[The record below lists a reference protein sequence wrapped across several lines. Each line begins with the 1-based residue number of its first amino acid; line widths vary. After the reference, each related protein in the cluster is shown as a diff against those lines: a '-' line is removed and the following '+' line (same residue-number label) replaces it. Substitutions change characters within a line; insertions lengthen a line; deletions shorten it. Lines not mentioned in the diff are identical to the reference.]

1 MESHCLKH
9 QERVATKRCVS
20 CLKPLCDECTQLY
33 TGGIYCSD
41 SCHQSALETQE
52 RAAQIAQ
59 SDRELKEWRQ
69 RRAAYRMIAM
79 VALAVGI
86 FLAWDHLPAT
96 LTGPIE
102 NIWDTVMGV
111 VKNNGKG

>member
-1 MESHCLKH
+1 
-9 QERVATKRCVS
+9 
-20 CLKPLCDECTQLY
+20 
-33 TGGIYCSD
+33 
-41 SCHQSALETQE
+41 
-52 RAAQIAQ
+52 
-59 SDRELKEWRQ
+59 
-69 RRAAYRMIAM
+69 MIAM